1 MATRYNIND
10 FALANPIYVGGTVSF
25 YTVSGG
31 AKTTTLATLYA
42 ASTGS
47 TTLANPRTLD
57 SDGKFSVPVYTEVPV
72 IATVSGLTIAD
83 HDTGIMGLAEGAAST
98 SATAAA
104 ASASAASA
112 SQTAA
117 AASAVTAAAAV
128 SGIGHRAAATVGG
141 TVDAITATFSPVFAS
156 LAASAGIVLA
166 IPLAGANTS
175 TTPTLAIDG
184 FTAKTIV
191 TGSGSEMVVGAIPG
205 GDFVGLFVY
214 DASADKFQML
224 NPSGGVTTGDIIM
237 SGAMIVE
244 AEGAAVASATSCS
257 IWATDGNTCHITGTT
272 QIDDFAT
279 APQAGAW
286 KKVIF
291 DDALILNQSA
301 NLNLNG
307 GGADITTAAGDMA
320 LVYADT
326 TTQMDVFVLRK
337 SGVSVVAP
345 VVQYAET
352 SIATVVSC
360 TGAIPNDDTIPQ
372 NTEGTSVLDAAAFT
386 PTNASNRLVIEFVA
400 PVASLSVSNH
410 NATVALFQDSTADA
424 IAVAGPF
431 VLSAVGP
438 LSLKHEMAAGTTS
451 ATTFKIRVSNDSGG
465 TTYINSATSNTT
477 RSYGGVAKAMIRI
490 TEYKV

>member
-98 SATAAA
+98 SATSAA

-112 SQTAA
+112 SQTAS

-191 TGSGSEMVVGAIPG
+191 TGSGSAMVAGAIPG

-244 AEGAAVASATSCS
+244 AEGAAVASAASCN

-301 NLNLNG
+301 TLNLNG
-307 GGADITTAAGDMA
+307 GGEDITTAAGDMA
-320 LVYADT
+320 FIYADT
-326 TTQMDVFVLRK
+326 TTQVDVFVVRK
-337 SGVSVVAP
+337 SGASVVSEKIVQ
-345 VVQYAET
+345 VVE
-352 SIATVVSC
+352 ATPYTTYSSSA
-360 TGAIPNDDTIPQ
+360 TAIPYDDTIPQ
-372 NTEGTSVLDAAAFT
+372 NTEGAEWVTVTITPTSATNRLRIEAEIPQCTSSAAEVIAAAIFQDT
-386 PTNASNRLVIEFVA
+386 TANALAVSAEYA
-400 PVASLSVSNH
+400 PAGSSSLSLRVSY
-410 NATVALFQDSTADA
+410 
-424 IAVAGPF
+424 
-431 VLSAVGP
+431 
-438 LSLKHEMAAGTTS
+438 EMAAGTTS
-451 ATTFKIRVSNDSGG
+451 ATTFKLRAGSAAG
-465 TTYINSATSNTT
+465 TIYVNGTAAA
-477 RSYGGVAKAMIRI
+477 RRFGGVSAIRMRV
-490 TEYKV
+490 TEIKV

>member
-83 HDTGIMGLAEGAAST
+83 HDTGIMGLAEGSAST

-166 IPLAGANTS
+166 LPLTGANTS

-191 TGSGSEMVVGAIPG
+191 TGSGSAMVAGAIPG

-244 AEGAAVASATSCS
+244 AEGAAVASAASCN
-257 IWATDGNTCHITGTT
+257 IWATDGNTCHVTGTT

-307 GGADITTAAGDMA
+307 GGEDITTEAGDMA
-320 LVYADT
+320 FVYADT
-326 TTQMDVFVLRK
+326 TTQMDVFVVRK
-337 SGVSVVAP
+337 SGASAVP
-345 VVQYAET
+345 EKIVQVIE
-352 SIATVVSC
+352 ATPYTTYS
-360 TGAIPNDDTIPQ
+360 TTATAIPEDDTIPQ
-372 NTEGTSVLDAAAFT
+372 NTEGAEWATVTIT
-386 PTNASNRLVIEFVA
+386 PTSATNRLVIEA
-400 PVASLSVSNH
+400 RIDSCGGSSS
-410 NATVALFQDSTADA
+410 ATLIGALFQDATASA
-424 IAVAGPF
+424 LAVTAVAG
-431 VLSAVGP
+431 VAAGTTTEMILQY
-438 LSLKHEMAAGTTS
+438 EMAAGTTS
-451 ATTFKIRVSNDSGG
+451 ATTFKFRAGPASGTMYVNG
-465 TTYINSATSNTT
+465 NNGGRKFGGISAV
-477 RSYGGVAKAMIRI
+477 RMRA
-490 TEYKV
+490 TEIKV